1 MEDNNNMNSKNNIRN
16 SISTNVVDEIKS
28 IITKGRQIA
37 YSAVNSTMIAT
48 YWNIGRRIVEE
59 EQQGKER
66 AEYGKNLIDLLAKEL
81 TLEFGNGFSDRYLRA
96 FRQFYLVVPNYE
108 IWKSRF
114 PNLLWTHVF
123 RTLRVGDGI

>member
-28 IITKGRQIA
+28 IITKGRQTA

-66 AEYGKNLIDLLAKEL
+66 AEYGKNLIDLLANEL
-81 TLEFGNGFSDRYLRA
+81 TLEFGNGFSARYLRA